1 MGWYYNYRPY
11 VSVAKRRQQA
21 QHEMEKRRKRGLP
34 VSPVAIA
41 GRTIAHTFWGKAWCD
56 NLESYSDF
64 ANRLPRGRTY
74 VRNGS
79 VVHLEIQPGKI
90 SALVSGSELY
100 TVEITITAL
109 SDSHWNCLKSE
120 CSGQIGSLVELL
132 QGRLSKSV
140 MDLVTQRDKGLFPKP
155 AEIKMKCSCP
165 DWAGMCKHIAAV
177 MYGIGARLDEKPE
190 LLFVLRKVDHL
201 ELIAGAVDGAP
212 VAKVGKSRG
221 KKTIATSDLA
231 DVFGIEMTGEDT
243 HSDAL
248 PATAKEPAK
257 PRVPATKKV
266 AKKAPMPTVI
276 KAKKASAAPAA
287 KAKQSKPK
295 TAKARPQP
303 ASPAPAKASSRKR
316 VKQEAS

>member
-1 MGWYYNYRPY
+1 
-11 VSVAKRRQQA
+11 
-21 QHEMEKRRKRGLP
+21 
-34 VSPVAIA
+34 
-41 GRTIAHTFWGKAWCD
+41 
-56 NLESYSDF
+56 
-64 ANRLPRGRTY
+64 
-74 VRNGS
+74 
-79 VVHLEIQPGKI
+79 VHLEIQPGKI

-165 DWAGMCKHIAAV
+165 DWAGVCKHIAAV

-231 DVFGIEMTGEDT
+231 DVFGIEMTGEET

-248 PATAKEPAK
+248 PAIAKEPAK

>member
-11 VSVAKRRQQA
+11 VSVAERRQKA
-21 QHEMEKRRKRGLP
+21 QREMEKRRKQGKP
-34 VSPVAIA
+34 VSPVTIA

-56 NLESYSDF
+56 NLESYSDY

-109 SDSHWNCLKSE
+109 SDSHWNCLKGE

-140 MDLVTQRDKGLFPKP
+140 MDLVTQHDKGLFPKP

-201 ELIAGAVDGAP
+201 ELIAGAVDSAP

-231 DVFGIEMTGEDT
+231 DVFGIEMAEVETPA
-243 HSDAL
+243 DAS
-248 PATAKEPAK
+248 PAIAKKPAK
-257 PRVPATKKV
+257 PRDAVTKT
-266 AKKAPMPTVI
+266 ASKKAPHRAVT
-276 KAKKASAAPAA
+276 KSKKASGAPAA
-287 KAKQSKPK
+287 NQKKPK
-295 TAKARPQP
+295 TATARPQP
-303 ASPAPAKASSRKR
+303 ASPSPPKPSSRKR
-316 VKQEAS
+316 VKQEVS

>member
-1 MGWYYNYRPY
+1 
-11 VSVAKRRQQA
+11 
-21 QHEMEKRRKRGLP
+21 
-34 VSPVAIA
+34 
-41 GRTIAHTFWGKAWCD
+41 
-56 NLESYSDF
+56 
-64 ANRLPRGRTY
+64 
-74 VRNGS
+74 
-79 VVHLEIQPGKI
+79 
-90 SALVSGSELY
+90 
-100 TVEITITAL
+100 
-109 SDSHWNCLKSE
+109 
-120 CSGQIGSLVELL
+120 L

-165 DWAGMCKHIAAV
+165 DWAGVCKHIAAV

-201 ELIAGAVDGAP
+201 ELIAGAVDSAP

-231 DVFGIEMTGEDT
+231 DVFGIEMTGEET
-243 HSDAL
+243 SSDAV
-248 PATAKEPAK
+248 PAIAKEPAK

-266 AKKAPMPTVI
+266 SKKASKPTVT
-276 KAKKASAAPAA
+276 KANKASAAPA
-287 KAKQSKPK
+287 AKQSKPK